1 MPDREIEK
9 MKKILEKFEES
20 DLAEGIR
27 GLTADDED
35 WDAGCILPLL
45 VDMYAKSDTD
55 VREGIDRTCEIIFG
69 YVLKD
74 LVESVEEFL
83 EDY

>member
-20 DLAEGIR
+20 DLAEGIC

-55 VREGIDRTCEIIFG
+55 VCEGIDRTCEIIFG